1 MQGGSKMNTKND
13 PQIARAGIVE
23 MISWAAPPDL
33 PAEHPLALTGL
44 TTSAA
49 SMLIF
54 ALPSP
59 VVDAP
64 PVTCSGGSR
73 HLSSIAGDQHHVSS
87 RAWLAALLSPN
98 K

>member
-13 PQIARAGIVE
+13 PQIGRAGIVE

-49 SMLIF
+49 SMLII

-59 VVDAP
+59 MGRC
-64 PVTCSGGSR
+64 TSG
-73 HLSSIAGDQHHVSS
+73 HVF
-87 RAWLAALLSPN
+87 RWLAPSLIN
-98 K
+98 RG